1 MLWQHRQDIAL
12 GRDHPIMSTARQI
25 IALLKSYAEGE
36 EQQFYSAALQMA
48 AHEARQ
54 GHGKLAQEIRALID
68 QAKVRRSAI
77 EHKTGPVPLVQPKGE
92 LASLLS
98 ARYPDTKLSDMVLSP
113 ELESRLRRILTEQK
127 QRNRLQ
133 TYNLFPRRKILL
145 VGPPGSGKTMTAAA
159 LAGELQLPLLTA
171 MYSSLIGKFMGE
183 TASRLKLIFD
193 AMSLTRGVYFFDEF
207 DAIGAERNSANDVGE
222 IRRILNSFLLFIEND
237 ESESLIIAATNHPN
251 LLDEALFR
259 RFDDVIEYTLPTG
272 EMIHR
277 LLETRLSG
285 FDTQWSDWSEML
297 KAAQGLSLAEISRA
311 ADEAAKRVVL
321 SDTEKIGADTLL
333 SAILE
338 RRDATIQKLKK
349 A

>member
-1 MLWQHRQDIAL
+1 
-12 GRDHPIMSTARQI
+12 MSTARQI
-25 IALLKSYAEGE
+25 IALLKSHVEGE

-54 GHGKLAQEIRALID
+54 GHGKLAQEIRELID
-68 QAKVRRSAI
+68 QAKARGSAI
-77 EHKTGPVPLVQPKGE
+77 ERRAGPVPLVQPKGE
-92 LASLLS
+92 LANLLS

-113 ELESRLRRILTEQK
+113 ELESRLKRILTEQK

-133 TYNLFPRRKILL
+133 SYNLSPRRKILL

-171 MYSSLIGKFMGE
+171 MYSNLIGKFMGE

-193 AMSLTRGVYFFDEF
+193 AMPLTRGVYFFDEF
-207 DAIGAERNSANDVGE
+207 DAIGTQRNNINDVGE
-222 IRRILNSFLLFIEND
+222 IRRVLNSFLQFIEND
-237 ESESLIIAATNHPN
+237 ESDSLIIAATNHPN

-259 RFDDVIEYTLPTG
+259 RFDDVIEYTLPTI

-277 LLETRLSG
+277 LLETRLSV
-285 FDTQWSDWSEML
+285 FKTKWNNWSEIL
-297 KAAQGLSLAEISRA
+297 NAAQGLSLAEIVRA
-311 ADEAAKRVVL
+311 ADEAAKQAVL
-321 SDTEKIGADTLL
+321 SNTEEIGEETLL

-338 RRDATIQKLKK
+338 RRDVNIQQLKK